1 MDSIVYQNAIVAS
14 TTVTMLTDVLKLLEV
29 HVCFKALL
37 NQLQLTLEKSYAC
50 FSIKFYVESV
60 IPKMDKSIIFIYLD
74 VFMDI
79 ICYTCKPI
87 SSAIAKCLWWLFGC
101 KILQTIE
108 FSSFIQSNQSNPFF
122 NFTLKN
128 VEAWLIFFSLK

>member
-14 TTVTMLTDVLKLLEV
+14 TTVTMFTDVLKFLEV
-29 HVCFKALL
+29 YVCFKALL
-37 NQLQLTLEKSYAC
+37 NQLQLTLEITYAC

-60 IPKMDKSIIFIYLD
+60 IPMYKSIILIYLD

-79 ICYTCKPI
+79 TCYTCKPI
-87 SSAIAKCLWWLFGC
+87 SSAIAKCLWWLFCC

-108 FSSFIQSNQSNPFF
+108 FSSFIQSNPFF

-128 VEAWLIFFSLK
+128 VEAWLIFF

>member
-1 MDSIVYQNAIVAS
+1 MDLIVYQNATVAK
-14 TTVTMLTDVLKLLEV
+14 TTVTMFTDVLKFLEV
-29 HVCFKALL
+29 YVCFKALL
-37 NQLQLTLEKSYAC
+37 NQLQLTLKKSYAC

-60 IPKMDKSIIFIYLD
+60 IPKMYKSIILFYLD
-74 VFMDI
+74 VFMDKL
-79 ICYTCKPI
+79 CYTCKPI

-108 FSSFIQSNQSNPFF
+108 FSSFIQSNPFF

-128 VEAWLIFFSLK
+128 VEAWLIFF

>member
-1 MDSIVYQNAIVAS
+1 MDSIVYQNATVAS
-14 TTVTMLTDVLKLLEV
+14 TTVTMFTDVLEV
-29 HVCFKALL
+29 YVCFKALL
-37 NQLQLTLEKSYAC
+37 NQLQLTLKKSYAC

-60 IPKMDKSIIFIYLD
+60 IPKMYKSIILIYLD

-79 ICYTCKPI
+79 TCYTCKPI

-108 FSSFIQSNQSNPFF
+108 FSSFIQSNPFF

-128 VEAWLIFFSLK
+128 VEAWLIFF